1 MQDQNTADNSAPVE
15 VTNAIT
21 GSTRKAQ
28 GNPIVP
34 TTIARLAIQGCKS
47 IHGLKSD
54 HETVDALL
62 HAALGFLPVKS
73 DGESESEAGDRLA
86 TLLAQS
92 PAMRAGVAAVEGARA
107 LRKAQEKADKAVADA
122 LAAKEKLRLAQV
134 AAGVK
139 TLEDSPE

>member
-1 MQDQNTADNSAPVE
+1 MQNENVNSADRE
-15 VTNAIT
+15 ITNAVT

-34 TTIARLAIQGCKS
+34 TTVARLAIQGAKS

-62 HAALGFLPVKS
+62 FAVLGFLPVKN
-73 DGESESEAGDRLA
+73 DGESEAEAGDRLA

-92 PAMRAGVAAVEGARA
+92 PAMRAGVAAVEGARK
-107 LRKAQEKADKAVADA
+107 LRKAAEKVEKSRLEAI
-122 LAAKEKLRLAQV
+122 AAAEEYRLAQV

-139 TLEDSPE
+139 TLEDSAE